1 MFVVCVMNL
10 EAGIVS
16 SSAESFQFDKSAM
29 IQQKIKKA
37 QACINSGQFATAETL
52 LRGVL
57 KLAPGNRHAKAL
69 LVSCE
74 EGVKKQKMKE
84 LQAFNDACSQATP
97 FALQSFISKY
107 PKSEKVNDAK
117 NRLQDYKLWHVAS
130 SKNTLDAY
138 NDYLFGISG
147 NGKLLTH
154 NGGNIYTNFG
164 SLMVDVPGC
173 PYYAGEVDI
182 SRFTQVK
189 DILPFRGLILLNK
202 DGTVRAIGETEWSL
216 GAWSQIE
223 QVCGYD
229 DSDAQ
234 SAMLYG
240 LRRDGT
246 VIANEFRYSDGRQ
259 NVNNQYRGWK
269 LRDMYEGWGGVIGLT
284 TDGKLVGDGA
294 YRNVDFSIFN

>member
-16 SSAESFQFDKSAM
+16 SSAKSFQFDKSAM

-138 NDYLFGISG
+138 NDYLSKSVLKAYQNEAYIAI
-147 NGKLLTH
+147 NKLSEEKEW
-154 NGGNIYTNFG
+154 NN
-164 SLMVDVPGC
+164 C
-173 PYYAGEVDI
+173 
-182 SRFTQVK
+182 
-189 DILPFRGLILLNK
+189 K
-202 DGTVRAIGETEWSL
+202 DGTNEEKI
-216 GAWSQIE
+216 
-223 QVCGYD
+223 
-229 DSDAQ
+229 
-234 SAMLYG
+234 
-240 LRRDGT
+240 LR
-246 VIANEFRYSDGRQ
+246 
-259 NVNNQYRGWK
+259 
-269 LRDMYEGWGGVIGLT
+269 L
-284 TDGKLVGDGA
+284 
-294 YRNVDFSIFN
+294 

>member
-10 EAGIVS
+10 EAGIVN
-16 SSAESFQFDKSAM
+16 SSAKSFQFDKSAM

-84 LQAFNDACSQATP
+84 LQAYNDACSQATP

-138 NDYLFGISG
+138 NDYLSKSALKAYQNEAYIAI
-147 NGKLLTH
+147 NKLSEEKEW
-154 NGGNIYTNFG
+154 NN
-164 SLMVDVPGC
+164 C
-173 PYYAGEVDI
+173 
-182 SRFTQVK
+182 
-189 DILPFRGLILLNK
+189 K
-202 DGTVRAIGETEWSL
+202 DGTNEDKL
-216 GAWSQIE
+216 
-223 QVCGYD
+223 
-229 DSDAQ
+229 
-234 SAMLYG
+234 SAFII
-240 LRRDGT
+240 RKT
-246 VIANEFRYSDGRQ
+246 KCFRPA
-259 NVNNQYRGWK
+259 K
-269 LRDMYEGWGGVIGLT
+269 
-284 TDGKLVGDGA
+284 
-294 YRNVDFSIFN
+294 RNVQKAKRNVFVLDTLPNHIKIALERLSCLILTLFLYLLICVYPITTSRLSISANFKPQSLAALKSSFSSTSSIDTSTSALARSEKYFSVFCF